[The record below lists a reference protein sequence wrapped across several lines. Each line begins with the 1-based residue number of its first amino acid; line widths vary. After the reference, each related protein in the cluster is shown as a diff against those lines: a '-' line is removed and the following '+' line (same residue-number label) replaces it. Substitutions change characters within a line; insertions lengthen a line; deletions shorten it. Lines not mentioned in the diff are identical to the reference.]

1 MPHNDENEKPQSI
14 GVNRRQFI
22 TRTAAGA
29 AGAVALTSVL
39 DACGGS
45 SASSTTLAATDA
57 QNPAS
62 GAWKF
67 AVMADTQW
75 VGIPDPTVGPVGGA
89 PANAPDDG
97 RNPNSSAVHI
107 ANRST
112 SNSSATSGF

>member
-1 MPHNDENEKPQSI
+1 MSHNDENEKPKST

-45 SASSTTLAATDA
+45 SSSSSDPSAT
-57 QNPAS
+57 PKTEVTS

-67 AVMADTQW
+67 GVMADTQW
-75 VGIPDPTVGPVGGA
+75 TGS
-89 PANAPDDG
+89 PDDG
-97 RNPNSSAVHI
+97 K
-107 ANRST
+107 
-112 SNSSATSGF
+112 